1 MTDFREMETCFRS
14 DLHMYFHLEIRSFK
28 KKKEYCMRNL
38 KPTGVIKSLRMQT
51 SSPRI
56 VDIIYFIF
64 V

>member
-1 MTDFREMETCFRS
+1 M
-14 DLHMYFHLEIRSFK
+14 K
-28 KKKEYCMRNL
+28 NL

-51 SSPRI
+51 GSPRI